1 MRYLKIVL
9 AYDGTDYAGWQ
20 VQVGKPTVQAALE
33 AALAKITGEEIR
45 AVASGR
51 TDAGVHALGQAVSF
65 KTQSPLPCEVF
76 CRALNGNLPRDVH
89 VWEVREMP
97 EGFHAI
103 RDAVGKRY
111 RYVIQDGPA
120 PDLFARHY
128 SWRIPQTL
136 DAAAMRAAS
145 QLLLGKHDFSSF
157 EASGSPRRNSV
168 RTVTD
173 IFAVRPCTPH
183 APGRTALPGRH
194 HDGPEGPSCNPPSE
208 TATPC
213 RLEIEVAADG
223 FLYNMVRNIVG
234 ALVEVGRGAQPAEW
248 IAQVLAARS
257 RLVRYPTAPPRGL
270 FLVEVYYK

>member
-1 MRYLKIVL
+1 
-9 AYDGTDYAGWQ
+9 
-20 VQVGKPTVQAALE
+20 
-33 AALAKITGEEIR
+33 
-45 AVASGR
+45 
-51 TDAGVHALGQAVSF
+51 
-65 KTQSPLPCEVF
+65 
-76 CRALNGNLPRDVH
+76 
-89 VWEVREMP
+89 MP

-136 DAAAMRAAS
+136 DAEAMRAAS
-145 QLLLGKHDFSSF
+145 QWLLGKHDFSSF
-157 EASGSPRRNSV
+157 ESSGSPRKNSV

-173 IFAVRPCTPH
+173 LFAARESGPH
-183 APGRTALPGRH
+183 APREAAISRSEMTPLGRIV
-194 HDGPEGPSCNPPSE
+194 
-208 TATPC
+208 
-213 RLEIEVAADG
+213 IEVAADG